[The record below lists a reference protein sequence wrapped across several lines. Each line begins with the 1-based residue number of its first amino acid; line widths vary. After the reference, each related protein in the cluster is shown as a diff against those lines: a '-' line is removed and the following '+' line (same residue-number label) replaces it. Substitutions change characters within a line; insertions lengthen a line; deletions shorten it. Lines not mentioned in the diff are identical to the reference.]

1 MTTSTIQPLLKFISN
16 NKLNK
21 TGGILFNAGVS
32 FYRDDCLQQII
43 SQVQVIMLPHEIAL
57 YILEFLKEEINE
69 NEMYSSSCYHFK
81 LPEATTL
88 EIYKNAADE
97 NAVLSITLL

>member
-21 TGGILFNAGVS
+21 ADGILFTATVN
-32 FYRDDCLQQII
+32 FYKGEELQQIV

-57 YILEFLKEEINE
+57 YILEFLKEEVSR
-69 NEMYSSSCYHFK
+69 NEMYSSSQYHFK

-88 EIYKNAADE
+88 EIYKDAADE
-97 NAVLSITLL
+97 NAILSISLL